1 MKKLLLL
8 LSVLLIGQFT
18 FAQDMKVKW
27 EDNDGRE
34 FSIRVLSGEFEYGM
48 IPGDDIS
55 YDFMGE
61 KVVQIGSVRIQYD
74 FMGEKVVQIGSVRIQ
89 YDFMGEKITKV
100 GGLTINYDFMGE
112 KVTGTRGRVRN

>member
-34 FSIRVLSGEFEYGM
+34 FSIRVLSGRFEYGM

-55 YDFMGE
+55 YDYLGDN
-61 KVVQIGSVRIQYD
+61 VN
-74 FMGEKVVQIGSVRIQ
+74 
-89 YDFMGEKITKV
+89 KV
-100 GGLTINYDFMGE
+100 GTTRKCTPSCPKTHTQNNIFSCRETPVSNAHGGGLGGGKPPLFE
-112 KVTGTRGRVRN
+112 E